1 MIEPV
6 PNQWWI
12 ALRLGVYSTL
22 LIAVLVLIAVMPLI
36 ALDAGTDSTQI
47 QTLLTNKPWFGDFD
61 KMAAKRRIDP
71 VMTVKGIVEIGGKRD
86 EVARE
91 DIRKLKLSLDVLC
104 IMHIVDDVTFYSPY
118 SSVIDSTDLIPE
130 SCI

>member
-1 MIEPV
+1 MQIRYGRKDMKNSPNERKIMIEPV

-91 DIRKLKLSLDVLC
+91 DIRKLKLSLDE
-104 IMHIVDDVTFYSPY
+104 M
-118 SSVIDSTDLIPE
+118 
-130 SCI
+130 